1 MKIGF
6 SLGRCV
12 RDIVNGDVAIDDV
25 AFVIAAT
32 AIRDGEEHLSQVIN
46 EYRGRRGYLDGL
58 DTTACQEVAK
68 ALYNSSRIIQPRLQ
82 GMHRHMQ
89 PENAVWV
96 DLFPTVPSQHQSV
109 KSAWDAYRFMLHMV
123 ENVETDALETFK
135 Q

>member
-6 SLGRCV
+6 SLGRCI
-12 RDIVNGDVAIDDV
+12 RDIVTGDISIDDV
-25 AFVIAAT
+25 AFIIAAT
-32 AIRDGEEHLSQVIN
+32 AIRDGEEQLAQVIDDYL
-46 EYRGRRGYLDGL
+46 YRPGYLDGL
-58 DTTACQEVAK
+58 DGEKCQTVAK
-68 ALYNSSRIIQPRLQ
+68 ALYNSNRILQPRLQ

-96 DLFPTVPSQHQSV
+96 DLFPTVPTQKESV

-135 Q
+135 R